1 MKNKTNYVI
10 LRIVTVGLMA
20 ALVFIGNYFQ
30 IKIPNGGLV
39 TRIHLG
45 NSMCLLAG
53 LLFGGIQGGL
63 SSGIGAALYDM
74 LDPVYITSA
83 PYTFLSKFAMGFTAG
98 ILRRKGHNKA
108 AVIGAAAAGQVV
120 YIILYL
126 AKTYVSQ
133 ILLGEPSSVA
143 LAKVGVNALTSS
155 INGILAV
162 VIAVP
167 LYFALEHSLRQTGF
181 AEIINGRKSEP
192 AKA

>member
-1 MKNKTNYVI
+1 MKNKTNDVI
-10 LRIVTVGLMA
+10 MRIVTVGLMS

-53 LLFGGIQGGL
+53 LLFGGVQGGL
-63 SSGIGAALYDM
+63 SSGIGAGLYDL

-83 PYTFLSKFAMGFTAG
+83 PYTFFSKFAMGFTAG
-98 ILRRKGHNKA
+98 ILRRKGNEKV
-108 AVIGAAAAGQVV
+108 AVVGAAAAGQIV

-143 LAKVGVNALTSS
+143 LAKVGVNAITSS
-155 INGILAV
+155 INGLLAV

-167 LYFALEHSLRQTGF
+167 LYFALEKALHKTGF
-181 AEIINGRKSEP
+181 APLISGEH
-192 AKA
+192 AAAQH